1 MSQLEKLIQNI
12 LSGASDANIAFKDL
26 CQLLIHF
33 GFEVRTKGSHNI
45 FRKSGIEEKINLQ
58 KDGSKAKPYQVKQVR
73 AVILKY
79 KLGGE
84 K

>member
-1 MSQLEKLIQNI
+1 MGGIAKLIDKI
-12 LSGASDANIAFKDL
+12 LSGASDANIDFRDL
-26 CQLLIHF
+26 CGLLVHF
-33 GFEVRTKGSHNI
+33 GFDERVKGSHHL
-45 FRKSGIEEKINLQ
+45 FRRRDVEERVTLQ
-58 KDGSKAKPYQVKQVR
+58 KDGSKAKPYQVTQVR